1 MKFHGREAVQIEND
15 SLQVTVL
22 REGGHVAEI
31 LHKPS
36 GVSPL
41 WIPPWK
47 SIEPSTYD
55 PAKHPEYGGNA
66 ESRLLAGIMGHNL
79 CLDLFGP
86 PSPTEAEAGISVHG
100 EGSVAPYEIV
110 NSEQELVARA
120 TLPLAGL
127 SFSRNIT
134 LDADGQTVHF
144 VETVENLGATDRAIA
159 WTQHVTIGPPFL
171 EGGVTE
177 FACSATKSRTHERD
191 GFDAGGLARGADY
204 IWPHAPLA
212 SGGSI
217 DQRQFTS
224 AAQSAK
230 FSSHL
235 MDPAKEDAF
244 FAAFHPRMQLL
255 FGYRWKRADFPWL
268 GIWEEKCSRQ
278 GPPWNGKTIAVGME
292 FGVSPMPESRK
303 QMIDRHSMFDV
314 PCYRWLPAASRYTV
328 EYIAFARTA
337 DSMPT

>member
-1 MKFHGREAVQIEND
+1 MKFHGREATQIEND

-55 PAKHPEYGGNA
+55 AAKHAEYGANS

-86 PSPTEAEAGISVHG
+86 PSAKEAEAGISVHG

-110 NSEQELVARA
+110 SGEQDLVAR
-120 TLPLAGL
+120 TVLPLAGL

-134 LDADGQTVHF
+134 LDADGETVHF
-144 VETVENLGATDRAIA
+144 LETVENLGATDRPIA
-159 WTQHVTIGPPFL
+159 WTQHVTMGPPFL

-177 FACSATKSRTHERD
+177 FACSATKSRTYERD
-191 GFDAGGLARGADY
+191 NFDAGGLARGTDY
-204 IWPHAPLA
+204 IWPYAPLA

-217 DQRQFTS
+217 DQRLFTT
-224 AAQSAK
+224 APQSAK

-235 MDPAKEDAF
+235 MNADKDEAF

-255 FGYRWKRADFPWL
+255 FGYRWRRGDFPWL

-292 FGVSPMPESRK
+292 FGVSPVPESRRE
-303 QMIDRHSMFDV
+303 MIDRHRMFDV
-314 PCYRWLPAASRYTV
+314 PCYRWLPAGSRHTV
-328 EYIAFARTA
+328 EYVAFARTA
-337 DSMPT
+337 DSMPA